1 MSEAPGGGH
10 AAAADGNS
18 SMRFTTIP
26 LNKHNYQT
34 WSRAIIKSLKGRGKI
49 GYITGIKKKP
59 ENAEKEKEKTEEWEI
74 EDNQISTWIL
84 NSMEPRYCEQF
95 IFTNTAFELW
105 QEILQNSATKIILP
119 AYMN

>member
-1 MSEAPGGGH
+1 MRQQPTVTLPCGSPPSLLTNTITRHGH
-10 AAAADGNS
+10 A
-18 SMRFTTIP
+18 P
-26 LNKHNYQT
+26 LSNPLKAEAKSDT
-34 WSRAIIKSLKGRGKI
+34 LLESRKNQKMLRKR
-49 GYITGIKKKP
+49 
-59 ENAEKEKEKTEEWEI
+59 EKTEEWEI